1 MTQAPKMPEAPRMTA
16 FDPETYAS
24 AASAMLALP
33 IDPTWMQAIVA
44 NLRVLHAA
52 AELVGA
58 FPLPDEAEAAPV
70 FEA

>member
-1 MTQAPKMPEAPRMTA
+1 MSDGPTEPA
-16 FDPETYAS
+16 FDPEAYAV
-24 AASAMLALP
+24 AASGILGLAL
-33 IDPTWMQAIVA
+33 DPAWIAPVVA

-70 FEA
+70 YAA